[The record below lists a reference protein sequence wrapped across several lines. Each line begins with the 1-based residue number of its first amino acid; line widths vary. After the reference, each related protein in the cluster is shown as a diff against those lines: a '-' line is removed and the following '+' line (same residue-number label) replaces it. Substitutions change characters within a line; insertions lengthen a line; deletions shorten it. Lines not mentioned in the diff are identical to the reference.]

1 MKKLVLLACLLLA
14 TYVYVTPYITVY
26 QMRSAAESDDAVALS
41 AHIEFPTLRQGVKDQ
56 FNAVIAKETTGKMAG
71 NPLAAL
77 GASFGSMLVDGMV
90 NVYMTPA
97 GVTELMKGDKPKL
110 SPGGGEKPRDK
121 IAFEDVE
128 LGYAAWDRF
137 TVAVPTE
144 GAENS
149 VFVLSRRGA
158 GWMLT
163 NIIMPL
169 GGQ

>member
-1 MKKLVLLACLLLA
+1 MKKLVLLVCLLVA
-14 TYVYVTPYITVY
+14 TYVYATPYITVY
-26 QMRSAAESDDAVALS
+26 QMRAAAENDDATALS

-56 FNAVIAKETTGKMAG
+56 FNALIAKETTEKMAD

-90 NVYMTPA
+90 NVYMSPA

-110 SPGGGEKPRDK
+110 SPGGSEKRRDK

-128 LGYAAWDRF
+128 LGYEAWDRF
-137 TVAVPTE
+137 TVAVPTD
-144 GAENS
+144 GAEDS
-149 VFVLSRRGA
+149 IFVLSRRGV
-158 GWMLT
+158 GWKLT

-169 GGQ
+169 EG